1 MMRTPSVSLAALL
14 VTAGVIAPAGA
25 GPISGSFEGDSIFT
39 PTAIPGVLAQ
49 TYTGEGT
56 DTTFGSFTVQS
67 NSIVDFSSPPAISVN
82 NGTLTETFAEGTLFG
97 TFSGEGTTSGTG
109 IGTATAEW
117 VFTGGTGLFTDATGE
132 GTVLQTIVKTGP
144 TTASGSATYT
154 GTLSLVPEPG
164 SLALLATAVFL
175 FYRRRTIFRDILAP
189 LFGRLRAVKGQ
200 SHMTDA
206 AHNQHS
212 KTRRPHRNNRAQP
225 FVARPSRSV
234 ALR

>member
-1 MMRTPSVSLAALL
+1 M
-14 VTAGVIAPAGA
+14 
-25 GPISGSFEGDSIFT
+25 
-39 PTAIPGVLAQ
+39 
-49 TYTGEGT
+49 
-56 DTTFGSFTVQS
+56 QS

-82 NGTLTETFAEGTLFG
+82 NGTLTETFAEGTLF
-97 TFSGEGTTSGTG
+97 GEGTTSGTG

-175 FYRRRTIFRDILAP
+175 FYRRRPSILA
-189 LFGRLRAVKGQ
+189 RADEVIE
-200 SHMTDA
+200 
-206 AHNQHS
+206 
-212 KTRRPHRNNRAQP
+212 
-225 FVARPSRSV
+225 
-234 ALR
+234 